1 MEMIN
6 MEMINMEMI
15 NMEMINMDMINM
27 EMIKRFLEILLN
39 IVIGLNNDILAI

>member
-1 MEMIN
+1 
-6 MEMINMEMI
+6 MEMI

-39 IVIGLNNDILAI
+39 IEIGLNNDILTI

>member
-1 MEMIN
+1 
-6 MEMINMEMI
+6 MEMI

>member
-1 MEMIN
+1 

>member
-1 MEMIN
+1 
-6 MEMINMEMI
+6 MI

>member
-1 MEMIN
+1 
-6 MEMINMEMI
+6 
-15 NMEMINMDMINM
+15 MEMINMDMINM